1 MRKNLQIASIRIA
14 LSVLVRVKALTIVSV
29 WRSVMRKIILGL
41 VATVALVTSAQA
53 DGRGPRHHGGWGGH
67 QQHHHYRGGGVDPG
81 AAIFGGLVG
90 GLIIGGM
97 INNMN
102 QPRYY
107 QQQYGSSAYYDEPF
121 CQQVVTNRFWNGW
134 RWVYQ
139 VQTVCD

>member
-1 MRKNLQIASIRIA
+1 MRKL
-14 LSVLVRVKALTIVSV
+14 
-29 WRSVMRKIILGL
+29 IIGL
-41 VATVALVTSAQA
+41 VTSVALITSAQA
-53 DGRGPRHHGGWGGH
+53 EGWGHGHRHGQGFAGVHPRHHH
-67 QQHHHYRGGGVDPG
+67 GGGGDAG
-81 AAIFGGLVG
+81 AALFGGLVG

-107 QQQYGSSAYYDEPF
+107 QQQYGAPVYYGDPV

>member
-1 MRKNLQIASIRIA
+1 
-14 LSVLVRVKALTIVSV
+14 
-29 WRSVMRKIILGL
+29 MRKIILGL
-41 VATVALVTSAQA
+41 VASVALITSAQA
-53 DGRGPRHHGGWGGH
+53 DGWGPRHHGGWSGH
-67 QQHHHYRGGGVDPG
+67 HQHYRGSGGGDAG
-81 AAIFGGLVG
+81 AALFGGLVG

-107 QQQYGSSAYYDEPF
+107 QQQYGAPAYYGDPV

>member
-1 MRKNLQIASIRIA
+1 MRKL
-14 LSVLVRVKALTIVSV
+14 
-29 WRSVMRKIILGL
+29 ILGL
-41 VATVALVTSAQA
+41 VASATLVTSAYA
-53 DGRGPRHHGGWGGH
+53 DGRGHHGHRHGQGFAGVPPRHH
-67 QQHHHYRGGGVDPG
+67 HHGGVDPG

-107 QQQYGSSAYYDEPF
+107 QQQYGAPAYYGDPF
-121 CQQVVTNRFWNGW
+121 CQQVVTNRYWNGW

>member
-1 MRKNLQIASIRIA
+1 
-14 LSVLVRVKALTIVSV
+14 
-29 WRSVMRKIILGL
+29 MRKIILGL
-41 VATVALVTSAQA
+41 VASVALVSSAQA
-53 DGRGPRHHGGWGGH
+53 DGWGPRHHGGWGGH
-67 QQHHHYRGGGVDPG
+67 HQHYRGGGGGDAG
-81 AAIFGGLVG
+81 AALFGGLVG

-107 QQQYGSSAYYDEPF
+107 QQQYGAPVYYGDPV